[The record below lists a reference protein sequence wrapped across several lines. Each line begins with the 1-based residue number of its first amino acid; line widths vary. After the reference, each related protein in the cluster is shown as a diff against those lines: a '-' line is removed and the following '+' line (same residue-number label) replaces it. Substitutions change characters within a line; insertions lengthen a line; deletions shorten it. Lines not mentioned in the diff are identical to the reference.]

1 MDTREKIVELS
12 EAARQFLAGK
22 WTVVPG
28 LFDPLTAAQAKRIGE
43 LSETGRKLAA
53 IVLNGKQ
60 TLLPADAR
68 AALVAGLR
76 AVDLVAIAHDE
87 EWRQAFRAS
96 QRVRVIED
104 PQGEAARSAEFVRF
118 VIDRQKS
125 A

>member
-1 MDTREKIVELS
+1 LDTREKIVELS
-12 EAARQFLAGK
+12 EAAKQFAVDR

-43 LSETGRKLAA
+43 LTGGGRKLAA

-76 AVDLVAIAHDE
+76 AVNLVTIAHGD
-87 EWRQAFRAS
+87 EWREALGTS
-96 QRVRVIED
+96 EHLRVIED
-104 PQGEAARSAEFVRF
+104 PQGEAARSAEFVQF